1 MKIKHLVLFSLIL
14 LISGCVIQENSILK
28 WEEVK
33 SYDVVIE
40 RDYLGVPHIIG
51 KTDEDAAFG
60 FAYAQAED
68 NWKLIHDSIPF
79 YRGTSAAINGIE
91 GATTDYLIHWLEI
104 WETIESLYESEL
116 SDETKSY
123 LDAFV
128 DGLNFYAMKHPELTN
143 EDLFPI
149 TPQDIVA
156 GYMVRHL
163 LFYGFESY
171 VSELF
176 EEERARPISESPP
189 HKELSENLETS
200 GVIIDNLPVGSNAI
214 AVNAPF
220 TSDDATRLAINSHQP
235 TTGPVAWY
243 EAHIQSEEGL
253 NIMGGLFPSSP
264 TIGVGFNENLA
275 WGATVNKPDLVD
287 IFALTTNAK
296 EPDKYLLD
304 GRWRS
309 FREKTIKLKVKL
321 FGFLP
326 WQVKRKALYTEHGPA
341 IETPHGI
348 YAIRYAGMGEVKQIE
363 QWLAMNKA
371 TNFEEWLAALAQHTF
386 ASFNFVYSDKD
397 GNIAFIHNS
406 MTPVR
411 IPGYNWHNYLPGDK
425 SSLIWDSYISF
436 EKLPMVINPSSGYL
450 ISANQSPFF
459 VTSDKDNPDRKNYS
473 NEDGFPMRMTNRAV
487 RGLELLSELDKIDER
502 TFSAIKHDKK
512 YSKNSRAYKYLEK
525 AMLADLGDLN
535 TQKHEIYANAQT
547 ILKKW
552 DLSTDKNNRGAALGT
567 CIIGAE
573 WLAEQQGENPPDPSG
588 ELKRCTDLL
597 LDKIGRID
605 PKWGEVNRHIR
616 GEINVA
622 LGGGPD
628 TLRAIYGLGLE
639 EKGYLTNIAGD
650 GLYYL
655 VSWDKDKKQKVLG
668 IHQFGS
674 ATLDENSPHYADQ
687 ALDFANEI
695 LHDPLFDA
703 NKRQQKLDRRYR
715 PGQ

>member
-128 DGLNFYAMKHPELTN
+128 DGLNFYAMKHPEVTN

-176 EEERARPISESPP
+176 EEEQVRPISESPT
-189 HKELSENLETS
+189 HKELSENLETN

-287 IFALTTNAK
+287 IFALTTNTK
-296 EPDKYLLD
+296 ESDKYNYLLD
-304 GRWRS
+304 GESFDGTAAQFNLNRNTEKWETKYRFETKSPEFRTDLGFTTENNWLAHELSQSYQYRS
-309 FREKTIKLKVKL
+309 NNFI
-321 FGFLP
+321 
-326 WQVKRKALYTEHGPA
+326 RKAN
-341 IETPHGI
+341 
-348 YAIRYAGMGEVKQIE
+348 MGGSISLLTNYDNNILDQEAELFFNADFSNQINLDLGVE
-363 QWLAMNKA
+363 RSNKA
-371 TNFEEWLAALAQHTF
+371 TFEGF
-386 ASFNFVYSDKD
+386 AFHNIDSFRT
-397 GNIAFIHNS
+397 G
-406 MTPVR
+406 VR
-411 IPGYNWHNYLPGDK
+411 Y
-425 SSLIWDSYISF
+425 
-436 EKLPMVINPSSGYL
+436 NPSGK
-450 ISANQSPFF
+450 FF
-459 VTSDKDNPDRKNYS
+459 
-473 NEDGFPMRMTNRAV
+473 
-487 RGLELLSELDKIDER
+487 
-502 TFSAIKHDKK
+502 
-512 YSKNSRAYKYLEK
+512 
-525 AMLADLGDLN
+525 
-535 TQKHEIYANAQT
+535 
-547 ILKKW
+547 
-552 DLSTDKNNRGAALGT
+552 
-567 CIIGAE
+567 
-573 WLAEQQGENPPDPSG
+573 
-588 ELKRCTDLL
+588 
-597 LDKIGRID
+597 
-605 PKWGEVNRHIR
+605 IR
-616 GEINVA
+616 
-622 LGGGPD
+622 
-628 TLRAIYGLGLE
+628 
-639 EKGYLTNIAGD
+639 
-650 GLYYL
+650 
-655 VSWDKDKKQKVLG
+655 
-668 IHQFGS
+668 F
-674 ATLDENSPHYADQ
+674 
-687 ALDFANEI
+687 
-695 LHDPLFDA
+695 
-703 NKRQQKLDRRYR
+703 
-715 PGQ
+715 